1 MEKFAVF
8 GNPISHSKSP
18 LIHALFAEQTG
29 IDHPYGTVLAPLESF
44 EASLQAFIRAGG
56 QGANVT
62 VPFKERA
69 FQAASEL
76 SELASLAGAVNT
88 LKVLP
93 EGGLLGDNTDG
104 IGLLTDLKRQQL
116 IWPQDHILLVGAGGA
131 ARGVILPLL
140 SFGCE
145 LTITN
150 RTFSRAKELAQLF
163 QHRGEISA
171 QPMDQLDQHR
181 PFNLVINAT
190 ASGISGKIP
199 ALPVG
204 VVNCQTR
211 CYDMFYQQGRTP
223 FLAWAQQQGATEF
236 ADGLGM
242 LVGQAAHAFLLWHG
256 VMPEIEPVL
265 RCVRSQLA
273 A

>member
-18 LIHALFAEQTG
+18 RIHALFAVQTG
-29 IDHPYGTVLAPLESF
+29 IEHPYGAVLAPLDDF
-44 EASLQAFIRAGG
+44 EATLQMFIRAGG

-62 VPFKERA
+62 VPFKEKA
-69 FQAASEL
+69 YEVATEL
-76 SELASLAGAVNT
+76 SERASLAGAVNT

-104 IGLLTDLKRQQL
+104 IGLLTDLERQGL
-116 IWPQDHILLVGAGGA
+116 IRPKDRVLLVGAGGA

-140 SFGCE
+140 SFGCDVV
-145 LTITN
+145 ITN
-150 RTFSRAKELAQLF
+150 RTFGRAQTLAQVF
-163 QHRGEISA
+163 QHLGEISA
-171 QPMDQLDQHR
+171 LPLDQLDQQQ
-181 PFNLVINAT
+181 FDLVINAT
-190 ASGISGKIP
+190 ASGISGEIP
-199 ALPVG
+199 TLPVG
-204 VVNCQTR
+204 MINARTR
-211 CYDMFYQQGRTP
+211 CYDMFYQQGLTP
-223 FLAWAQQQGATEF
+223 FLAWAQQQGATDY

-265 RCVRSQLA
+265 RQLRHELA

>member
-29 IDHPYGTVLAPLESF
+29 IYHPYGTVLAPLESF
-44 EASLQAFIRAGG
+44 EASLQAFISAGG

-69 FQAASEL
+69 FQSASEL

-93 EGGLLGDNTDG
+93 EGGLLGDNTDS
-104 IGLLTDLKRQQL
+104 IGLLTDLERQQL

-140 SFGCE
+140 SLGCE

-150 RTFSRAKELAQLF
+150 RTFRRAQELAQLF

-181 PFNLVINAT
+181 QFNLVINAT

-204 VVNCQTR
+204 VVNSKTR
-211 CYDMFYQQGRTP
+211 CYDMFYQLGRTP

-242 LVGQAAHAFLLWHG
+242 LVGQAAYAFLLWHG
-256 VMPEIEPVL
+256 IMPEIEPVL
-265 RCVRSQLA
+265 RCVRSKLA

>member
-29 IDHPYGTVLAPLESF
+29 IDHSYGSVLAPIESF
-44 EASLQAFIRAGG
+44 ETSLQGFIRTGG

-62 VPFKERA
+62 LPFKRRA
-69 FQAASEL
+69 FQGASKL
-76 SELASLAGAVNT
+76 TQLASLAGAVNT
-88 LKVLP
+88 LKALP
-93 EGGLLGDNTDG
+93 EGGFLGDNTDS
-104 IGLLTDLKRQQL
+104 IGLLTDLERQQL
-116 IWPQDHILLVGAGGA
+116 ISPQDHILLIGAGGA
-131 ARGVILPLL
+131 ARGVIFPLL

-150 RTFSRAKELAQLF
+150 RTFSRAKALAQLF

-171 QPMDQLDQHR
+171 QPMDQLDQHQ

-190 ASGISGKIP
+190 ATGISGEIP

-211 CYDMFYQQGRTP
+211 CYDMFYQHEKTP
-223 FLAWAQQQGATEF
+223 FLSWAQQQGASEF

-265 RCVRSQLA
+265 RCARSQLGG
-273 A
+273 